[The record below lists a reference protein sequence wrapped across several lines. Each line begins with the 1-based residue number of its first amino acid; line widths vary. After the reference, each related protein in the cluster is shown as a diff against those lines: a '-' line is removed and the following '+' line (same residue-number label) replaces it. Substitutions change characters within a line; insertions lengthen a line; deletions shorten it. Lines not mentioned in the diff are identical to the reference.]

1 MQANKRYFKV
11 YLRNETWRKGSVYC
25 FCTSL
30 RADDAFFYY
39 PATADFF
46 KTYYSRLY

>member
-11 YLRNETWRKGSVYC
+11 YLHNETWRKGSVYC

-30 RADDAFFYY
+30 RADDALCDVSTQAFFY
-39 PATADFF
+39 
-46 KTYYSRLY
+46 